1 MPLGHCSALLH
12 GYRETLTM
20 TTTLDLTA
28 NRAHTAA
35 CALRMFDTELKGAM
49 KSFKAHP
56 TSTYFTH
63 LSRAMIVWQQFDQL
77 QRNYEKREHLNTF
90 LDRAPSLPMGT
101 WGDHACIFAC
111 GMTSKELLNAQ

>member
-1 MPLGHCSALLH
+1 MI
-12 GYRETLTM
+12 
-20 TTTLDLTA
+20 TTTDIA
-28 NRAHTAA
+28 INRARTAA

>member
-1 MPLGHCSALLH
+1 MID
-12 GYRETLTM
+12 
-20 TTTLDLTA
+20 TTDLAA

-56 TSTYFTH
+56 TSTYFNH
-63 LSRAMIVWQQFDQL
+63 LSRAMIVWQQFDQP
-77 QRNYEKREHLNTF
+77 QRKPERREHLNAF
-90 LDRAPSLPMGT
+90 LDRVPSLPMGT

>member
-1 MPLGHCSALLH
+1 MID
-12 GYRETLTM
+12 
-20 TTTLDLTA
+20 TTDLAA

-77 QRNYEKREHLNTF
+77 QRKPERREHLHAF

-111 GMTSKELLNAQ
+111 GMTSKELLNAK